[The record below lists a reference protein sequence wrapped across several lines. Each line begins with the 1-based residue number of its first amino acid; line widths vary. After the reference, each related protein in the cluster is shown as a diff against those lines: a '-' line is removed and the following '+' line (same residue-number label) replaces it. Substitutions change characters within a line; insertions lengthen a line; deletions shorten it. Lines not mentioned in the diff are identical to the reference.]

1 MKSKVDSI
9 NSNYKN
15 STATETDKILTYK
28 KKQMLYAIHSNSSI
42 NYFTII

>member
-9 NSNYKN
+9 NSNDTN
-15 STATETDKILTYK
+15 STATVTDKILTYK

>member
-1 MKSKVDSI
+1 MKSKVDSV
-9 NSNYKN
+9 NSNDKN
-15 STATETDKILTYK
+15 NTATVTDKIVTYK

>member
-9 NSNYKN
+9 NSNDKN
-15 STATETDKILTYK
+15 STATVTDKILTYK